1 MTTLSNISFVFL
13 SRFSFRSNFYKKK
26 RLPFIRKNVTRQLE
40 ETLSFQP
47 EKHGTRNNNR
57 RAIKRIFRIL
67 AKISTNVSFADNL
80 VLENTLRRKIREFPR
95 NRVVFSSANFGG
107 RGRRGRRRSIHS
119 RQKVQ
124 NAILFLQQLPRN
136 EVWSSCKLRFEWL
149 MTGIVQKFKRC

>member
-13 SRFSFRSNFYKKK
+13 SRFSFRSNFYKKKK

-136 EVWSSCKLRFEWL
+136 EV
-149 MTGIVQKFKRC
+149 